1 MNEQQRVF
9 LAISLCLAILIGWQY
24 FFAPAP
30 MEPRIQDDFATQKN
44 EAPKEAIKTKATKD
58 TAPAAESPGAAEG
71 QDPSVVEEAN
81 APSAEEVAVVVPV
94 ETKAFDTDLYKASIV
109 NNLSIGDSDKKNVLG
124 LTQLELLEYK
134 EAKEEGQSPA
144 LVNLVDQYDTGER
157 RQALIQWHLGEYDAP
172 RMQEDK
178 TADAL
183 TFRGKSPKGL
193 HTEVIITPDESSYAM
208 HYKLR
213 VLNRSLVTLPVD
225 ATLILALQQDGDL
238 GSASMF
244 AAATAQPMTGRCL
257 LNEDIEEFDINEL
270 QEKRDEENSD
280 WRSEGK
286 KNLHWA
292 GIDRQYFVLAAA
304 PAKPDLAKCSM
315 TAYAGHLEV
324 KVHFAQELVAPDG
337 DWSAEFSLYAGP
349 KKVERLEE
357 VQKELGSFVDY
368 NIMGLPLGFL
378 ARPMIYSLNVFH
390 GWTASWGIA
399 IILLTFFVKAILL
412 PVTIKSTISMRKM
425 QLLRPELDKLKA
437 RFGSDRERMNVEQ
450 MKLFKEKNVNPLG
463 GCLPMLLQ
471 MPVWFALYRSLWSA
485 VDIYQQS
492 FAWIPDLTAKEPFPF
507 MAIAI
512 GGLTVLQQKLTPT
525 SVDNAQARMMMIIMP
540 IMLMVFMIA
549 LPSGLVLY
557 ILVNSVLT
565 LFQQL
570 IINNMKITI

>member
-30 MEPRIQDDFATQKN
+30 VQPVIQDDFAVQKA
-44 EAPKEAIKTKATKD
+44 EEKKDEVKAKAD
-58 TAPAAESPGAAEG
+58 KNIVVEPRSPTAAEG
-71 QDPSVVEEAN
+71 QELAGAEEGKANVVEE
-81 APSAEEVAVVVPV
+81 VVVVPV
-94 ETKAFDTDLYKASIV
+94 ETKIIETELYKASIV
-109 NNLSIGDSDKKNVLG
+109 NNLSLGDSDKKNILG
-124 LTQLELLEYK
+124 LTQLELLAYK
-134 EAKEEGQSPA
+134 EAKEEDQSPA
-144 LVNLVDQYDTGER
+144 LVNLVDHYDTGET
-157 RQALIQWHLGEYDAP
+157 RQALIKWHLGEYNAP

-193 HTEVIITPDESSYAM
+193 HTEVVISPDESSYAM

-213 VLNRSLVTLPVD
+213 VLNKSLVTLPVD
-225 ATLILALQQDGDL
+225 ATLILALHQDGDL
-238 GSASMF
+238 GAGSMF

-257 LNEDIEEFDINEL
+257 LNEDIEEYDINEL
-270 QEKRDEENSD
+270 QEKREEEDSD
-280 WRSEGK
+280 WHSEGK

-304 PAKPDLAKCSM
+304 PSKPDLAKCSM

-324 KVHFAQELVAPDG
+324 KVHFAQDLVAPDG
-337 DWSAEFSLYAGP
+337 DWSAEFKLYAGP

-357 VQKELGSFVDY
+357 VNKELGSFVDY
-368 NIMGLPLGFL
+368 SIMGLPLGFI
-378 ARPMIYSLNVFH
+378 ARPMIYSLNIFH

-437 RFGSDRERMNVEQ
+437 RFGNDRERMNVEQ

>member
-24 FFAPAP
+24 LFAPPPQQPVGAG
-30 MEPRIQDDFATQKN
+30 EDFIAT
-44 EAPKEAIKTKATKD
+44 PKAEKESSGVAQTKTEKSGVA
-58 TAPAAESPGAAEG
+58 
-71 QDPSVVEEAN
+71 VL
-81 APSAEEVAVVVPV
+81 AEETTLNQGDKPEALEVQEKQVALQVKDLKTENFSLTIDNGLNV
-94 ETKAFDTDLYKASIV
+94 EGT
-109 NNLSIGDSDKKNVLG
+109 SDKNILG
-124 LTQLELLEYK
+124 LKKLELLKYK
-134 EAKEEGQSPA
+134 ESADEEGERSR
-144 LVNLVDQYDTGER
+144 VNLIDKYDSGES
-157 RQALIQWHLGEYDAP
+157 RQALIKWHLGEYKSP
-172 RMQEDK
+172 RMEEVASSEG
-178 TADAL
+178 TL
-183 TFRGKSPKGL
+183 FRGQSAKGL
-193 HTEVIITPDESSYAM
+193 TTNVLIEPDEESYAI
-208 HYKLR
+208 HYTLS
-213 VLNRSLVTLPVD
+213 VLNNSLVTLPVD
-225 ATLILALQQDGDL
+225 ATLILALNQAE
-238 GSASMF
+238 SASSGSMM
-244 AAATAQPMTGRCL
+244 AAAGAQPMQGRCL
-257 LNEDIEEFDINEL
+257 LGEEIEEYDINEL
-270 QEKRDEENSD
+270 QEEDDDGQSG
-280 WRSEGK
+280 WRSQGNQK
-286 KNLHWA
+286 LHWA

-304 PAKPDLAKCSM
+304 PEKPGSAKCSM
-315 TAYAGHLEV
+315 NAYGEHLEV
-324 KVHFAQELVAPDG
+324 HVHFAQELIAPEG
-337 DWSAEFSLYAGP
+337 EWNAKFTLYAGP

-357 VQKELGSFVDY
+357 VGKTLGSFVDY
-368 NIMGLPLGFL
+368 NIMGLPLGFI
-378 ARPMIYSLNVFH
+378 ARPMIYFLNIFH

-399 IILLTFFVKAILL
+399 IILLTFFVKALLL
-412 PVTIKSTISMRKM
+412 PVTIKSTVSMRKM

-437 RFGSDRERMNVEQ
+437 RFGADRERMNVEQ
-450 MKLFKEKNVNPLG
+450 MKLFKEKGVNPLG

-507 MAIAI
+507 MAVAI